1 MKSIAL
7 KLLTALALTVPA
19 FAADKHDHKHE
30 KAVAGPNGGKVITAV
45 EPHLEFYVTKDRKVE
60 ITALTED
67 LKAAKLSG
75 QVIAVTAG
83 DRSKPTK
90 LEFKE
95 DGGKLVSTNALP
107 EGNDFPVSVS
117 IKADAKAKATYE
129 KFNLNLEKCPTC
141 KHQEYACTCEHAAE
155 DKKK

>member
-1 MKSIAL
+1 MKSLTL
-7 KLLTALALTVPA
+7 KLLTVLALSIPA
-19 FAADKHDHKHE
+19 FAAEKDNQHDKKN
-30 KAVAGPNGGKVITAV
+30 AGPNGGRVLTTV
-45 EPHLEFYVTKDRKVE
+45 EPHLEFLVTKDRKVE
-60 ITALTED
+60 ITALTDD
-67 LKAAKLSG
+67 LKTAKFSG

-95 DGGKLVSTNALP
+95 EDGKLVSSNPLP

-117 IKADAKAKATYE
+117 IKPSASGKAVYE
-129 KFNLNLEKCPTC
+129 RFNMNFEKCPTC
-141 KHQEYACTCEHAAE
+141 KLQEYACICAHARD